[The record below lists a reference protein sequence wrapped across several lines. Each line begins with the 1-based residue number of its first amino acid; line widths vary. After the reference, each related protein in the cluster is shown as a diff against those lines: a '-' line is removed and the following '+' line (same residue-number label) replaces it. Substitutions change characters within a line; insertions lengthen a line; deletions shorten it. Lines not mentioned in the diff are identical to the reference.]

1 MSKETESP
9 DIMDLT
15 TYFTGMT
22 AGLSLIVAIGAQN
35 AFILRQ
41 GLRRQYVFAV
51 CLACAL
57 SDAVLIVLGVTSL
70 AQVVAL
76 MPFLDPVMRYG
87 GAAFL
92 LWYGARSLFSAVR
105 SAGALDVAGGA
116 GAGFGRTM
124 AMCLALTWLNPH
136 VYLDT
141 VILLGSISTRFAG
154 HQAAFAAGAATGS
167 FLFFFTLGYGAA
179 WLRPIFARP
188 AAWRIL
194 ETVIAFVMWLIAFR
208 LLEGM

>member
-1 MSKETESP
+1 MS
-9 DIMDLT
+9 D
-15 TYFTGMT
+15 
-22 AGLSLIVAIGAQN
+22 GLFAAAVEGFAVGASLIIAIGAQN
-35 AFILRQ
+35 AFVLRQ
-41 GLRRQYVFAV
+41 GLDRRHVFAV
-51 CLACAL
+51 ATVCTV
-57 SDAVLIVLGVTSL
+57 SDALLIAAGVAGLGALVHAAPGVLTAVTL
-70 AQVVAL
+70 A
-76 MPFLDPVMRYG
+76 

-92 LWYGARSLFSAVR
+92 AAYGALALRRAFAAERLRPDSAA
-105 SAGALDVAGGA
+105 SAGLMATV
-116 GAGFGRTM
+116 

-208 LLEGM
+208 LLKGM